1 MTTSNRFTA
10 HPVGCLIG
18 ASFLYGIIPS
28 FVKLA
33 TQVSGIP
40 AYLFLSNAVA
50 FLLGNLV
57 LAVRRVSPK
66 VEGVVL
72 KDVLL
77 FGCLST
83 LGTSSLLTLSYQY
96 ISIGVATTIHFA
108 YPVLVMT
115 GMAAV
120 FREKLSMAKI
130 AAILCALAGV
140 VLIAGPGGGFA
151 GKGPLLGILFALAS
165 SVTYGV
171 FVIANDKSAFAKLD
185 PFVLFFYLSG
195 VSAAVFGAFALFTN
209 SLSLVPSPV
218 PYLMA
223 LCQQGCNMGAVV
235 LFAFGVRVTGASTG
249 AAINMLEPAVSLLSG
264 ILIFHDLLTPS
275 ALAGCGLILL
285 SLLSVSRK
293 GKDAPSDR

>member
-1 MTTSNRFTA
+1 M
-10 HPVGCLIG
+10 
-18 ASFLYGIIPS
+18 
-28 FVKLA
+28 
-33 TQVSGIP
+33 
-40 AYLFLSNAVA
+40 
-50 FLLGNLV
+50 
-57 LAVRRVSPK
+57 
-66 VEGVVL
+66 
-72 KDVLL
+72 
-77 FGCLST
+77 
-83 LGTSSLLTLSYQY
+83 
-96 ISIGVATTIHFA
+96 
-108 YPVLVMT
+108 
-115 GMAAV
+115 
-120 FREKLSMAKI
+120 
-130 AAILCALAGV
+130 
-140 VLIAGPGGGFA
+140 
-151 GKGPLLGILFALAS
+151 GILFALAS

-195 VSAAVFGAFALFTN
+195 VSAAVFGTFALFTN

-249 AAINMLEPAVSLLSG
+249 AVINMLEPAVSLLSG